1 MIEPDLALGELEVL
15 LDGSPRS
22 ASATSESWRSLRRWM
37 FAHLPAG
44 FANAQLR
51 RHVAVLLSLPLEE
64 YTRARMTYDLG
75 RLTGHGLIERI
86 AKSHRYR
93 LTPEGLRRCAFLTK
107 LADRV
112 LDPGLARCGLP
123 ADPGLPWQAFDRS
136 LGVLLRVIN
145 LAA

>member
-1 MIEPDLALGELEVL
+1 MALLAAVV
-15 LDGSPRS
+15 
-22 ASATSESWRSLRRWM
+22 M

-51 RHVAVLLSLPLEE
+51 RHVAALLSLPLSE

-75 RLTGHGLIERI
+75 RLGGHGLIERI

-93 LTPEGLRRCAFLTK
+93 LTPDGLRSCAFLTK

-112 LDPGLARCGLP
+112 LDPGLARCGMSVP
-123 ADPGLPWQAFDRS
+123 PGPPWQAFDRS
-136 LGVLLRVIN
+136 LGVLLRRAN